1 MKKILVVVSRV
12 PYPLEKGDKLRAFNQ
27 IKVLSTRYEVE
38 LFALD
43 DPSARSSTKA
53 VEVLGEFCCN
63 VEIVKLN
70 WLSIYFNIF
79 KAFFKGLPLQVGYF
93 YSSKAQKKLKER
105 IASFKPDHIY
115 CQLVRTAEYVKDIE
129 HIPLTLDYMDALSKG
144 IERRIPKATF
154 FLKVILELELKRL
167 RAYEA
172 EVFNRFVSTT
182 IISEQDRGHIEHE
195 DANAIRIVPNGVD
208 TTFFSPSDTAEKK
221 YDLMFAGNMSYP
233 PNIEAAIYLATEVLP
248 LIQTQRPETN
258 LVIAGVS
265 PVPQVKSLASEHVT
279 VTGWVEDM
287 RVCYAQSRVF
297 IAPMH
302 ISIGMQNKILE
313 AMAMELPCVCSVMAN
328 NAIGA
333 EHGRNVLLGKNTAE
347 YANSALKLLD
357 NSDTA
362 ATLSKGG
369 RDFVVSRYDWNTSSD
384 ELMRIFA

>member
-1 MKKILVVVSRV
+1 MVVVSRV

-27 IKVLSTRYEVE
+27 IKILSGKYEVA

-43 DPSARSSTKA
+43 DPSARSSKEA
-53 VEVLGEFCCN
+53 RKVLSEFCSR
-63 VEIVKLN
+63 VEIVKLG
-70 WLSIYFNIF
+70 WFSIYLNII

-93 YSSKAQKKLKER
+93 YSSKAQKCLDES
-105 IASFKPDHIY
+105 IASFEPDHIY
-115 CQLVRTAEYVKDIE
+115 CQLIRTTDYVKDVK

-154 FLKVILELELKRL
+154 FLKAILELELKRL
-167 RAYEA
+167 RVYEG
-172 EVFNRFVSTT
+172 EVFNRFDHRT
-182 IISEQDRGHIEHE
+182 IISEQDRGFIEHN
-195 DANAIRIVPNGVD
+195 DAKAIKIVPNGVD
-208 TTFFSPSDTAEKK
+208 TNFLAPKGSMDKK

-233 PNIEAAIYLATEVLP
+233 PNIETAIYLATEVLP
-248 LIQTQRPETN
+248 LIQTQRPGTN

-265 PVPQVKSLASEHVT
+265 PVPQVKSLESEHVT

-287 RVCYAQSRVF
+287 RICYSQSRVF

-313 AMAMELPCVCSVMAN
+313 AMAMELPCICSVMAN

-333 EHGRNVLLGKNTAE
+333 EHRTNVFLGDNTTE

-357 NSDTA
+357 DTA
-362 ATLSKGG
+362 TAARIAKEG
-369 RDFVVSRYDWNTSSD
+369 RDFVVSRYSWDTSSD
-384 ELMRIFA
+384 ELMGIFA